1 MTKEAEDL
9 SAHVPR
15 MVPWAVMIMIDVAVA
30 ASIEGNT
37 HTAWL
42 DRVDASVL
50 FQRAKNIKHNCY
62 DSPNI

>member
-15 MVPWAVMIMIDVAVA
+15 MVPWAVMIMTDVAV

-37 HTAWL
+37 HTA
-42 DRVDASVL
+42 
-50 FQRAKNIKHNCY
+50 
-62 DSPNI
+62 